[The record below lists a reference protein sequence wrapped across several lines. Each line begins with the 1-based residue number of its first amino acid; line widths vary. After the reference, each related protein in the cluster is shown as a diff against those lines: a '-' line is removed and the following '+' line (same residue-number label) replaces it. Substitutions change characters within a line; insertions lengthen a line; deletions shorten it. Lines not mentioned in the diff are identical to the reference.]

1 MLILTR
7 NIGQNIMIGGNAV
20 TVSVLGVRGCCV
32 SIGIKA
38 SKEISILREE
48 LYERQKN
55 NPFTTSLKEKRK

>member
-1 MLILTR
+1 MLVLTR

-48 LYERQKN
+48 LYERPKSRL
-55 NPFTTSLKEKRK
+55 TTNLKEKRK